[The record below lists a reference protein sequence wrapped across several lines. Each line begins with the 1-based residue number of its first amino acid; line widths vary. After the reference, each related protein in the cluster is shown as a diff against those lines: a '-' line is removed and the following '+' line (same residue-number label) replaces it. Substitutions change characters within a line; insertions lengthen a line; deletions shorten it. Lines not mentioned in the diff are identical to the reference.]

1 MIYLENRVAST
12 YPSDFDRS
20 WYSQVGSKIMISMI
34 IAIFSPHIINLFLI
48 PCKRCRMRQK
58 AQKKTFQRD
67 MNKVLTPPEFK
78 ISFSYAIAMNIMF
91 VSLTFSSGMPF
102 LYGSGFF
109 SLITTYYSE
118 KYIGNHW
125 TIIYMTFSIAV
136 ARFCRK
142 PPGYDSVQNDLI
154 IKSMPFALLLH
165 CSVAV
170 WIYGCGEIFP
180 YVTCLSCCC

>member
-1 MIYLENRVAST
+1 MAST

-109 SLITTYYSE
+109 SLITIYYSE
-118 KYIGNHW
+118 KYIGNH
-125 TIIYMTFSIAV
+125 
-136 ARFCRK
+136 
-142 PPGYDSVQNDLI
+142 
-154 IKSMPFALLLH
+154 
-165 CSVAV
+165 
-170 WIYGCGEIFP
+170 
-180 YVTCLSCCC
+180 